1 MFSSACS
8 TWPSRIVTRSAPSP
22 STRASPATVS
32 SLLRWLIVVP
42 VGEGGSGGVE
52 RREHPADGALVHAA
66 YPELLGQRGDVG
78 GGHRAEASVAAARMS
93 GAQRAAPGVGDGSQA
108 GGPVRHHHARQAAAL
123 ALGAHAGIGD
133 VRLAP

>member
-32 SLLRWLIVVP
+32 CLVRWLIAVP

-66 YPELLGQRGDVG
+66 YPELLGQRRDVG
-78 GGHRAEASVAAARMS
+78 GGHRAEASVAPPRVR
-93 GAQRAAPGVGDGSQA
+93 GAKRAAPGVRDGPQA
-108 GGPVRHHHARQAAAL
+108 RGPVGHHHARQAPAP
-123 ALGAHAGIGD
+123 ALGAPAGLGG
-133 VRLAP
+133 